1 MTGRRSRII
10 RSLGAGVGFLMPN
23 LLGFMVF
30 TLIPLVFS
38 LVLAFSNWDLKL
50 HNQYK
55 NNHIQFIGLDN
66 FVRLLNEPNFWKYL
80 GNTLYLMMLMPFAIA
95 ASLVAAI
102 LLSKDLRGGSRR
114 VWISLLLMMVF
125 VGSLVM
131 LLATGQG
138 RSGMF
143 ILLAFLVAAI
153 LIGGAAGGQTIY
165 RTLFYIPNFTAGV
178 ATMLLWKHLFN
189 PQSGPINSVMSVPL
203 RGLTAA
209 VRHSPPSLVQAG
221 LWVSAAM
228 IAVAALLGLRRL
240 HRSWSDGDLGSA
252 AAGLCAV
259 FLLLPAI
266 LAWFW
271 FPTLSARWIAPAA
284 TAGVALWYLIRA
296 FRGRDFYSRTAEGIG
311 SGLMIALSMMTV
323 QFVILGLGIV
333 CFHLP
338 EMAAAPDGLMP
349 PNWLTSYNWAKPAM
363 MLMGFWGAIG
373 SNTMLLY
380 LAALTNVP
388 AELYEAADID
398 GATRFK
404 KFWNITWPQLAP
416 TTFFIVVMGVISGLQ
431 GGFEQAR
438 VMTQGGPAGSTT
450 TLSYMIYQEGF
461 EIGRL
466 GYASAIS
473 WVMFL
478 MVLVITLFNWKFG
491 NKYVND

>member
-1 MTGRRSRII
+1 MNGQVGRKVRN
-10 RSLGAGVGFLMPN
+10 LGAGVGFLMPN
-23 LLGFMVF
+23 LLGFLIF
-30 TLIPLVFS
+30 TLVPLVFS

-55 NNHIQFIGLDN
+55 NRHIQFIGLDN
-66 FVRLLNEPNFWKYL
+66 VIRLLHEPDFWKYL

-95 ASLVAAI
+95 ASLIAAI

-114 VWISLLLMMVF
+114 VWVGLLLAAIL
-125 VGSLVM
+125 VGSLLM
-131 LLATGQG
+131 LLAVGQG

-153 LIGGAAGGQTIY
+153 LIGGAAGGQTVY

-189 PQSGPINSVMSVPL
+189 PQSGPINTAL
-203 RGLTAA
+203 RGPLQGLTIA
-209 VRHSPPSLVQAG
+209 VRQSPPMLVRAG
-221 LWVSAAM
+221 LWAAAGL
-228 IAVAALLGLRRL
+228 IALIALLGLRRL
-240 HRSWSDGDLGSA
+240 RKLWADGDLGSA
-252 AAGLCAV
+252 AAAV
-259 FLLLPAI
+259 SGPFLLLPAI
-266 LAWFW
+266 LAIFW
-271 FPTLSARWIAPAA
+271 SPAPG
-284 TAGVALWYLIRA
+284 AGWVALAASLGVVLWQLIAA
-296 FRGRDFYSRTAEGIG
+296 FGRRGFYTRPAEGLG
-311 SGLMIALSMMTV
+311 SGLMIALSLMTV
-323 QFVILGLGIV
+323 QLVILGLGIV
-333 CFHLP
+333 CYYLP
-338 EMAAAPDGLMP
+338 DMAAAPDGLTP

-398 GATRFK
+398 GASRFS

-416 TTFFIVVMGVISGLQ
+416 TTFFIVVMGVIGGLQ

-438 VMTQGGPAGSTT
+438 VMTNGGPAGSTT
-450 TLSYMIYQEGF
+450 TLSYMIYSEGF

-473 WVMFL
+473 WMLFL